1 MHEVTTDILRIE
13 GLRAAHVYVIV
24 SAEGLTL
31 VDTGLAQ
38 ETDRILN
45 QLKAAGH
52 EPSAV
57 RNIILTHFHD
67 DHAGG
72 AASIAGLTGARVQA
86 HREEVPFIEQTIPS
100 RPRPRLLAIF
110 SRITKRMLPK
120 SAPCRVDVALEDGDA
135 IEGSG
140 GYRAIHTPGHTPGSL
155 CLYHPERRILFCGDA
170 LFNRHPVTGRRGLRE
185 PIRMFTAD
193 PEKAR
198 DSIRKLSKLNVEQL
212 FCGHGE
218 PILVDAGRQIE
229 ALLRRLPRSSA
240 ARE

>member
-1 MHEVTTDILRIE
+1 MHEVTTGILRIN
-13 GLRAAHVYVIV
+13 GLRAANVYVIV

-31 VDTGLAQ
+31 VDTGLAH
-38 ETDRILN
+38 EAERILS

-57 RNIILTHFHD
+57 RNIILTHAHD

-72 AASIAGLTGARVQA
+72 AASIAGLTGARVLA
-86 HREEVPFIEQTIPS
+86 HREEIPFIEQTIPR
-100 RPRPRLLAIF
+100 RPKSRLLGIF
-110 SRITKRMLPK
+110 SRITGRMMPR
-120 SAPCRVDVALEDGDA
+120 SAPCGVDVALEDGGA
-135 IEGSG
+135 IEGAD
-140 GYRAIHTPGHTPGSL
+140 GYRVVHTPGHTPGSL
-155 CLYHPERRILFCGDA
+155 CLYHPGRRILFCGDA
-170 LFNRHPVTGRRGLRE
+170 LFNRHPITGRRGLRE

-229 ALLRRLPRSSA
+229 NLLRRLP
-240 ARE
+240 